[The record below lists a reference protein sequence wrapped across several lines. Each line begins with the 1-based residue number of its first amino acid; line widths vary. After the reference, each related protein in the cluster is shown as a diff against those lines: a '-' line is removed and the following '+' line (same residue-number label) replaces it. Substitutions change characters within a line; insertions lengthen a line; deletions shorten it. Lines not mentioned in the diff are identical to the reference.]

1 MDTVASEV
9 ATEPPRRHG
18 HQSDAQPK
26 TKPSGNTK
34 QQSTS
39 SQRKKK
45 PQNPRPKPTGQVSN
59 IVEDDAVDVGDY
71 REALWFTESKGDLV
85 FSQWFLGRC
94 NGVGDT
100 KAPQSLEAVGRLY
113 VLFKTQRKLRWEL
126 TLGSKKTSTSA
137 EDDDEGETEE
147 ATAVEEQEEDE
158 EEPLWAVEEIVEQ
171 VGDVLRPSRLE
182 LQRQQREAEN
192 TNRRFEGGLERIV
205 VAEVVDNATELILS
219 RATSDDEELLRRW
232 ATILQEEVQ
241 EEEREKKETLTKPE
255 LDEEAVEG
263 QDPSPPT
270 KSKKQGRREKK
281 MRTRKIKYRSSEE
294 VACEQV
300 ESFLVFLAES
310 GQKQTHD
317 QASVISPPS
326 DAEKLWTSE
335 LQRIIE
341 LSSIEPEEEE
351 RRLRV
356 AHDIQT
362 VLRRE
367 ISKWRHCEVVL
378 FGSSLSHY
386 GSRNSDLDMC
396 LLPTGHPVGDS
407 LEPSKDVM
415 GSHQIRQLLNGKSR
429 DDGNASSTA
438 AENVDQLRELCAQ
451 VHKSIEKLAQA
462 LNTLDRCEKK
472 SDRQAKQRCH
482 LVFFDSQMRQL
493 RNALM
498 AELTTLCGETELQ
511 NGVTASSKTVRIKT
525 AIAASK
531 RRNDDLYLL
540 RAILQRAAKCVIRHV
555 IAGARV
561 PIIRF
566 LHTRSGREYECDLC
580 FENVLATRNTMLLR
594 SYAAFDDRARAL
606 GLAVKH
612 WAKQRGISDAAM
624 GFLSSYSFVIL
635 SLYYLQ
641 VVHVLPNLQDPE
653 LLERAQVPPEYYNG
667 VNIAFCTDRA
677 IARSFHQD
685 QTSPDHDASKMSLT
699 TLLVGFFE
707 YYVTHFDFAKRVV
720 LVRSPETP
728 TLKIAHWGSRK
739 AKTWRMSI
747 QDPLETSRDLGVVLQ
762 FKGQE
767 KIINEIRRA
776 HEMLLRGESF
786 VNEICAVEQAPSKT
800 SNNAGKADGKTQQ
813 DAKIGTPK
821 RIDDDSSVTSAEQRT
836 QNKETA
842 NKSYVVM
849 LQSADEELTKEAI
862 DNLFKTFERSFR
874 VGQVVGVSPDNGND
888 DLVEDR
894 NKLWQVEL
902 LSRAQQCP
910 RALSLKTRVDWRAA
924 DDRNG
929 HSNTL
934 VQRARFILAPT
945 EQQIANEIALEM
957 LVDTYRSNA

>member
-9 ATEPPRRHG
+9 ATEPPRYHG

-34 QQSTS
+34 QQATS

-45 PQNPRPKPTGQVSN
+45 PQNPRPKPTGQASN
-59 IVEDDAVDVGDY
+59 IVEDDAVDV
-71 REALWFTESKGDLV
+71 A
-85 FSQWFLGRC
+85 
-94 NGVGDT
+94 
-100 KAPQSLEAVGRLY
+100 
-113 VLFKTQRKLRWEL
+113 
-126 TLGSKKTSTSA
+126 SA

-147 ATAVEEQEEDE
+147 ATAAEEQEEDE

-171 VGDVLRPSRLE
+171 VGDILRPSRLE

-219 RATSDDEELLRRW
+219 RATSDDKELLRRW

-241 EEEREKKETLTKPE
+241 EEEGGKKETLTKPE

-263 QDPSPPT
+263 QDRSPPT
-270 KSKKQGRREKK
+270 KSKKQGRKEKK
-281 MRTRKIKYRSSEE
+281 MRTRNIKYRSSEE

-326 DAEKLWTSE
+326 DAENLWTSE

-341 LSSIEPEEEE
+341 FSSIEPEEEE

-407 LEPSKDVM
+407 LEPSKDVV
-415 GSHQIRQLLNGKSR
+415 GSHQIRQLLTGKSR
-429 DDGNASSTA
+429 DDDNASSTA
-438 AENVDQLRELCAQ
+438 AENVDQLHELCAQ
-451 VHKSIEKLAQA
+451 VHKSIEKLAQS
-462 LNTLDRCEKK
+462 LNTLDR
-472 SDRQAKQRCH
+472 
-482 LVFFDSQMRQL
+482 
-493 RNALM
+493 
-498 AELTTLCGETELQ
+498 
-511 NGVTASSKTVRIKT
+511 VTAPSKTVRIKT

-685 QTSPDHDASKMSLT
+685 QTSPDHDASKMPLT

-707 YYVTHFDFAKRVV
+707 YYATHFDFAKRVV

-813 DAKIGTPK
+813 DAEISTPK
-821 RIDDDSSVTSAEQRT
+821 RIDEDSSVTSAEQRT
-836 QNKETA
+836 QNKEAA

-862 DNLFKTFERSFR
+862 DNLFKAFERSFR
-874 VGQVVGVSPDNGND
+874 VGQVVES
-888 DLVEDR
+888 
-894 NKLWQVEL
+894 
-902 LSRAQQCP
+902 
-910 RALSLKTRVDWRAA
+910 
-924 DDRNG
+924 
-929 HSNTL
+929 
-934 VQRARFILAPT
+934 
-945 EQQIANEIALEM
+945 
-957 LVDTYRSNA
+957 